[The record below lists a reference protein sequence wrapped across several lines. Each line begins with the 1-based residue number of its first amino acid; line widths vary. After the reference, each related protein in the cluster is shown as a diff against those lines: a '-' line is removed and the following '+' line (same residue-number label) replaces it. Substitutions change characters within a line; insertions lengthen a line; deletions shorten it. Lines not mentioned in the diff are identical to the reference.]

1 MMKSILIQKSPGH
14 SDVIFFISIKFG
26 SVVNFQV
33 KFDVDYDEVLPTE
46 DDQNEFEQMIL
57 TEYSNVWP
65 DVRMKSGQIGRGRIL
80 TLVIIGPVKQKTFS
94 LKL

>member
-1 MMKSILIQKSPGH
+1 M
-14 SDVIFFISIKFG
+14 
-26 SVVNFQV
+26 VNFQV
-33 KFDVDYDEVLPTE
+33 KFDVDYDVVLPTE

-80 TLVIIGPVKQKTFS
+80 TLVMLNS
-94 LKL
+94 LEIDQL